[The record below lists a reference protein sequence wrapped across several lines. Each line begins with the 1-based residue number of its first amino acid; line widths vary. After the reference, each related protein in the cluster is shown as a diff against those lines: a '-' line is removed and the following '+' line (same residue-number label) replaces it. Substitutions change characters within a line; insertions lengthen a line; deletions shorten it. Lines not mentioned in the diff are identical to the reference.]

1 MKISYHVLWFD
12 DQLDK
17 ITGLKMT
24 LRRILSGL
32 GFQLKVD
39 EKDTISPDEIRDLRD
54 KLSVYN
60 PYDLI
65 IFDHDMGQNQK
76 GANIAAELRSSI
88 FTDMVYYSSSVSTD
102 LRKEL
107 FEKKIDG
114 VFIAQRDQFE
124 SDMVGI
130 VTDHTKRICDLN
142 NMRGL
147 VLDFMSE
154 IDLQLRKVLEKTI
167 EKSSIKE
174 QILQEFQKKHTDRSE
189 QLAKKSKK
197 LQADDLNAH
206 IYDFHY
212 VDFNLIRCRL
222 ADIYPD
228 YHFLQSDN
236 ILEEMQ
242 DLRNALAH
250 QPYSVNNDNNK
261 VAIIWKKQK
270 KDFDFKEFMDIR
282 TKLLTILKELEK
294 MNNDLGFC

>member
-32 GFQLKVD
+32 GFQLNVD

-107 FEKKIDG
+107 FENKVDG

-124 SDMVGI
+124 ADMVGI
-130 VTDHTKRICDLN
+130 ITDHTKKICDLN

-154 IDLQLRKVLEKTI
+154 IDLKLRKILEKTL
-167 EKSSIKE
+167 ENSSDKE
-174 QILQEFQKKHTDRSE
+174 QILRKFQDKHAERSASME
-189 QLAKKSKK
+189 KKSKN
-197 LQADDLNAH
+197 LTVEDLNTH
-206 IYDFHY
+206 IYDFRY

-222 ADIYPD
+222 AEIYPT
-228 YHFLQSDN
+228 YHFLQAHN
-236 ILEEMQ
+236 TLEEMQ

-250 QPYSVNNDNNK
+250 QPYSVNKESNIVTIKWNEEEK
-261 VAIIWKKQK
+261 T
-270 KDFDFKEFMDIR
+270 FDYNEFMGIR
-282 TKLLTILKELEK
+282 GKLLNILDELKK
-294 MNNDLGFC
+294 MNNELGFS